1 MLKIEVF
8 QEDVSVIARS
18 MPPKDGKPGRAIYEQ
33 IAYAYLG
40 GKFPVQ
46 MKLQVSDP
54 TQPYLA
60 GEYGIDTSS
69 FVVNNFG
76 GLELKRFG
84 LTLTAVSKTTANSQL
99 KASSDYLSPAK
110 S

>member
-8 QEDVSVIARS
+8 QEDVNVTGRN
-18 MPPKDGKPGRAIYEQ
+18 MPPKDGKPGRTIYEQ

-46 MKLQVSDP
+46 MKLQVSEP
-54 TQPYLA
+54 SQPYTA
-60 GEYGIDTSS
+60 GEYEIDSS
-69 FVVNNFG
+69 SYVVNNFG

-84 LTLTAVSKTTANSQL
+84 LKITPMAKASTTNGQITAV
-99 KASSDYLSPAK
+99 K